1 MVILTYKNKIPPKR
15 GAKNIKVERGCFTT
29 YGRCDLDAYQG
40 RRNFLRNAC
49 VSPPCGVLLSPFRD
63 RAPAR
68 IPAVTKPI
76 DAATII
82 KMTMIAADHV
92 LISAM
97 MDDPFILCG

>member
-1 MVILTYKNKIPPKR
+1 MVAATW
-15 GAKNIKVERGCFTT
+15 
-29 YGRCDLDAYQG
+29 LDAYRG
-40 RRNFLRNAC
+40 RRNFFKNAC
-49 VSPPCGVLLSPFRD
+49 VSLPCGVLLLPFRD

-82 KMTMIAADHV
+82 SMTMIAADHV

-97 MDDPFILCG
+97 MDGAFMLCD

>member
-1 MVILTYKNKIPPKR
+1 
-15 GAKNIKVERGCFTT
+15 
-29 YGRCDLDAYQG
+29 
-40 RRNFLRNAC
+40 
-49 VSPPCGVLLSPFRD
+49 LLSPFRD

>member
-1 MVILTYKNKIPPKR
+1 MLAAIW
-15 GAKNIKVERGCFTT
+15 
-29 YGRCDLDAYQG
+29 LDAYRD
-40 RRNFLRNAC
+40 RRSSLNLLRNAC
-49 VSPPCGVLLSPFRD
+49 ASLPFGLLLSPFTD

-82 KMTMIAADHV
+82 SMTMIAADHM

-97 MDDPFILCG
+97 MDGPFIRFG